1 MIKKILIANR
11 GEIAVRIIRTCKMLN
26 ISTVAVYSTA
36 DRDAYHVQIAD
47 ESVCIGDAPSKNSYL
62 NMNAILEAAKGTHA
76 DAIHPGFGFL
86 SENSS
91 FARKVEEEGII
102 FIGPNPDVIDR
113 MGDKSNARASMIE
126 AGVSVIPG
134 SKECIKTKEDCV
146 SMARTIGFPVII
158 KAASGGGG
166 RGMRIVYEEKDCIT
180 AYEQARSEAAISFGD
195 DSVYMEKYL
204 VNPKHVEV
212 QLLCDKHGHVLHLFE
227 RDCSMQRRNQKTVE
241 EAPCDILSQEAK
253 QRLYAD
259 AIKAAKYVGYDSVG
273 TIEFLVDH
281 NQNHY
286 FMEMN
291 TRIQVEHTISEMITG
306 IDLIRQQIRVAE
318 GKQLEFTQEDI
329 ICNGHSIECRI
340 NAENVKANFAPVP
353 GTVKTFHVPGGQGIR
368 IESAVYAGY
377 TIPPFYD
384 SMILKLIVHAPNRLE
399 AIKRMRI
406 ALEELLIEGVDTNI
420 EFQYLLFH
428 DPIFV
433 SGRYDTASL
442 ANFIEEVKKNEF
454 NI

>member
-11 GEIAVRIIRTCKMLN
+11 GEIAVRIIRTCKLLN
-26 ISTVAVYSTA
+26 INTVAVYSTA
-36 DRDAYHVQIAD
+36 DREAYHVQLAD
-47 ESVCIGDAPSKNSYL
+47 ESVCIGSAPSKDSYL
-62 NMNAILEAAKGTHA
+62 NMNAIIEAAKGTGA

-86 SENSS
+86 SENSN

-102 FIGPNPDVIDR
+102 FIGPSADVIDR
-113 MGDKSNARASMIE
+113 MGDKSNARASMIA

-134 SKECIKTKEDCV
+134 SKECISTSQECLE
-146 SMARTIGFPVII
+146 MANKMGYPVII
-158 KAASGGGG
+158 KASSGGGG

-180 AYEQARSEAAISFGD
+180 AYQQARSEAAVSFGD

-204 VNPKHVEV
+204 VNPKHIEV
-212 QLLCDKHGHVLHLFE
+212 QLLCDKHGNVTHLFE

-241 EAPCDILSQEAK
+241 EAPCDVLSQDAK
-253 QRLYAD
+253 ERLYAD
-259 AIKAAKYVGYDSVG
+259 AIKAAKYVNYDSVG

-281 NQNHY
+281 EQNHY

-306 IDLIRQQIRVAE
+306 IDLIKAQIRVAE
-318 GKQLEFTQEDI
+318 GKPLEFSQQDI
-329 ICNGHSIECRI
+329 VCTGHAIECRI
-340 NAENVKANFAPVP
+340 NAENVKANFAPNP
-353 GTVKTFHVPGGQGIR
+353 GTVKTYHVPGGSGIR
-368 IESAVYAGY
+368 IDSAVYAGY

-384 SMILKLIVHAPNRLE
+384 SMILKLIVHAPTRLE

-406 ALEELLIEGVDTNI
+406 ALEELLIEGVETNI
-420 EFQYLLFH
+420 EFQYILFH

-433 SGRYDTASL
+433 SGKYDTSSL
-442 ANFIEEVKKNEF
+442 TKFIEEVKKNELSL
-454 NI
+454 